1 MFWKKK
7 LLVEKYEDEFKTSNM
22 RNRKLFYDLFARVG
36 DPEELKTYSSQIL
49 DALDYKAPLIELTKF
64 EESTEL
70 EGVFLG
76 GRLKPIKGIIKA
88 IKEIKRGSR
97 FPILWKTLAIIGI
110 ILLILGG
117 FPQILQSVLSPAT
130 LAKLNLRYFLYGGAV
145 LLLLGILLYLI
156 KEKVR
161 MYIWLKLV
169 GVYDIESKKADMR
182 IVIAGDVDKKDMNA
196 FSRLE
201 EDVSE
206 LYNELARKYVK
217 KKEEEKPLIVVKE
230 KESPEAKIISAIKE
244 IENKI
249 TSLDSKLAEGKIK
262 ENAWKEARESLK
274 RKKEKLEILLDLL
287 KI

>member
-1 MFWKKK
+1 MLFKKK

-49 DALDYKAPLIELTKF
+49 DTLEYKAPLIELTKF

-88 IKEIKRGSR
+88 IKEVKRGSR
-97 FPILWKTLAIIGI
+97 FPRLWKTLAFIGI
-110 ILLILGG
+110 VLLILGA
-117 FPQILQSVLSPAT
+117 FPQILQSILSPAT
-130 LAKLNLRYFLYGGAV
+130 LATINFTYLIYGGGI
-145 LLLLGILLYLI
+145 LLILGLLLYLI
-156 KEKVR
+156 KEKIR
-161 MYIWLKLV
+161 MYIWLKIV
-169 GVYDIESKKADMR
+169 GVYDIESKNADMR
-182 IVIAGDVDKKDMNA
+182 IVIAGDVDKKDMDA

-217 KKEEEKPLIVVKE
+217 KKEEKPLIVVKE
-230 KESPEAKIISAIKE
+230 KEAPEAKIISAIKE
-244 IENKI
+244 IESKI

-262 ENAWKEARESLK
+262 EEAWKEARESLK
-274 RKKEKLEILLDLL
+274 KRKEKLEVLLDLL